1 MWLRRREH
9 EKNTFKY
16 KMILYVLGNYD
27 NIQVQNLDCWGE
39 IMRVSQNVMEAM
51 EERLE
56 NVFLPYRVII
66 LIMKRLAL
74 LSAMQEEI
82 IGG

>member
-1 MWLRRREH
+1 
-9 EKNTFKY
+9 
-16 KMILYVLGNYD
+16 
-27 NIQVQNLDCWGE
+27 
-39 IMRVSQNVMEAM
+39 MRVSQNVMEAM

-82 IGG
+82 IGQILI

>member
-1 MWLRRREH
+1 M
-9 EKNTFKY
+9 T
-16 KMILYVLGNYD
+16 LYVLGNYD

-66 LIMKRLAL
+66 LIMKRLAFL
-74 LSAMQEEI
+74 AAMQEEI
-82 IGG
+82 INLPVILIYVL

>member
-1 MWLRRREH
+1 
-9 EKNTFKY
+9 
-16 KMILYVLGNYD
+16 
-27 NIQVQNLDCWGE
+27 
-39 IMRVSQNVMEAM
+39 MRVSQNVMEAM

-82 IGG
+82 IGCLLYTSPSPRDRQKSRMPSSA

>member
-1 MWLRRREH
+1 
-9 EKNTFKY
+9 
-16 KMILYVLGNYD
+16 MILYVLENYD

>member
-1 MWLRRREH
+1 
-9 EKNTFKY
+9 
-16 KMILYVLGNYD
+16 MILYVLGNYD
-27 NIQVQNLDCWGE
+27 NIQAQNLDCWGE

>member
-1 MWLRRREH
+1 
-9 EKNTFKY
+9 
-16 KMILYVLGNYD
+16 
-27 NIQVQNLDCWGE
+27 
-39 IMRVSQNVMEAM
+39 MRVSQNVMEAM
-51 EERLE
+51 EERLG

-66 LIMKRLAL
+66 LIMKRLAF

>member
-1 MWLRRREH
+1 
-9 EKNTFKY
+9 
-16 KMILYVLGNYD
+16 
-27 NIQVQNLDCWGE
+27 
-39 IMRVSQNVMEAM
+39 MRVSQNVMEAM

-74 LSAMQEEI
+74 LSYTVNHAYHDI
-82 IGG
+82 PSSL

>member
-1 MWLRRREH
+1 M
-9 EKNTFKY
+9 
-16 KMILYVLGNYD
+16 
-27 NIQVQNLDCWGE
+27 Q
-39 IMRVSQNVMEAM
+39 VSQNVMEAM

-66 LIMKRLAL
+66 LIMKRLAF

>member
-1 MWLRRREH
+1 M
-9 EKNTFKY
+9 
-16 KMILYVLGNYD
+16 GNYD

>member
-1 MWLRRREH
+1 
-9 EKNTFKY
+9 
-16 KMILYVLGNYD
+16 MILYALGNYD

>member
-1 MWLRRREH
+1 
-9 EKNTFKY
+9 
-16 KMILYVLGNYD
+16 
-27 NIQVQNLDCWGE
+27 
-39 IMRVSQNVMEAM
+39 MRVSQNVMEAM
-51 EERLE
+51 GERLE

-66 LIMKRLAL
+66 LIIKRLAL